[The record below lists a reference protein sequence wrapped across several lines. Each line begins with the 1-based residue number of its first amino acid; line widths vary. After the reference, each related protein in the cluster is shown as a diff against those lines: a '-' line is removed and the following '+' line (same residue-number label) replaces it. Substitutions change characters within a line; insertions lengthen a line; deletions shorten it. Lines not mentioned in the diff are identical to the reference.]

1 MPVSRRGF
9 LVGSAA
15 ALGCGTAQGAAMP
28 VRTDDF
34 DYVVAGGGF
43 AGVAAALAGAREG
56 LRTCLLER
64 TAALGGLSTI
74 GHVVVFMPLCDGFG
88 RQVTFGLAEEI
99 MLLATRHSAARPN
112 GPWADKRGK
121 SEAELAKDRYELNF
135 DSGAM
140 MLGLEQALGE
150 AGVTVFYD
158 MAVTGVERDAAGA
171 VSAVV
176 ASFGGES
183 RRFAARTFTDAT
195 GDATLARLCGEP
207 TVAGEGNP
215 VGGWYYA
222 VDGERRVT
230 LRCGA
235 GARYRQNHPD
245 ALVFSGA
252 DAESRTRHLVLSHR
266 AMLEDLAAENR
277 ERAKSGRSPLG
288 VFSVPSYSTL
298 LRQRRIDGAY
308 VMDGATVHRWCADAV
323 GVFSDWRKPGPVWAM
338 PYRALL
344 PRRTTNLTVAGRCLS
359 SAGDLWDVTRCLPAC
374 CVSGQAAGV
383 AAALQ
388 VRASCAARDVAVRD
402 LQKAL
407 VAKGV
412 RLDPALVRPHAN
424 YRPAAAVQLRTE
436 GF

>member
-1 MPVSRRGF
+1 MSVSRRGF
-9 LVGSAA
+9 LFGSAA
-15 ALGCGTAQGAAMP
+15 ALGCGTARGAAP
-28 VRTDDF
+28 GRTDDF
-34 DYVVAGGGF
+34 DYVVVGGGF

-112 GPWADKRGK
+112 GPWADRHGK
-121 SEAELAKDRYELNF
+121 SEAELAKGRYELNF

-140 MLGLEQALGE
+140 MLGLEQALIE
-150 AGVTVFYD
+150 AGVTIFYD
-158 MAVTGVERDAAGA
+158 TAVTGVERDAAGA
-171 VSAVV
+171 ISAVV
-176 ASFGGES
+176 ASFG
-183 RRFAARTFTDAT
+183 
-195 GDATLARLCGEP
+195 GEP

-245 ALVFSGA
+245 APVFSGV
-252 DAESRTRHLVLSHR
+252 DAESRTRHLVLSR
-266 AMLEDLAAENR
+266 QAMLEDLAAENR
-277 ERAKSGRSPLG
+277 ARAKSGRSPLG
-288 VFSVPSYSTL
+288 IFSVPSYSTL

-308 VMDGATVHRWCADAV
+308 AMDGATVHRWCADAV

-388 VRASCAARDVAVRD
+388 VRAGCAAKDVAVRE

-407 VAKGV
+407 ADRGV
-412 RLDPALVRPHAN
+412 RLDPKLVRPHAS
-424 YRPAAAVQLRTE
+424 YRPAAAVRLRTE